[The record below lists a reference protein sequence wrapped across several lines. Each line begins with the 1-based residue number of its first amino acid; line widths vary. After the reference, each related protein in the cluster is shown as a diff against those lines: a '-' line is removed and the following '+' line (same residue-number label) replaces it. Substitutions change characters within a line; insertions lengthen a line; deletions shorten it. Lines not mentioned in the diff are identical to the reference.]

1 MNFHKILTFCIAA
14 VWLVNGLFCKV
25 LNFVPRHQE
34 IVARI
39 LGNEYAFLL
48 TKAIGF
54 SEILMCIWILSGIKQ
69 RFCAIAQITIV
80 LTMNLIE
87 FFLAKDLLLFGKMNA
102 LFAVLFVSV
111 VYFSFSQQ
119 NKTNTEL
126 ATF

>member
-1 MNFHKILTFCIAA
+1 MKMNFYKILTFCIAA
-14 VWLVNGLFCKV
+14 VWFVNGLFCKV

-54 SEILMCIWILSGIKQ
+54 SEILMCIWILSGIKK
-69 RFCAIAQITIV
+69 RFCAIAQISIV

-87 FFLAKDLLLFGKMNA
+87 FLLAKDLLLSGKMNA

-119 NKTNTEL
+119 NKIN
-126 ATF
+126 

>member
-1 MNFHKILTFCIAA
+1 MKMNFHKILTFCIAA
-14 VWLVNGLFCKV
+14 VWLANGLFCKV

-54 SEILMCIWILSGIKQ
+54 SEILMCIWILSGIKK
-69 RFCAIAQITIV
+69 RFCAITQITIV

-87 FFLAKDLLLFGKMNA
+87 FIFAKDLLLFGKMNA
-102 LFAVLFVSV
+102 LFAVLFVGV
-111 VYFSFSQQ
+111 VYFNFIPKFSTK
-119 NKTNTEL
+119 N
-126 ATF
+126 

>member
-1 MNFHKILTFCIAA
+1 MKMNFYKILTFCIAA

-54 SEILMCIWILSGIKQ
+54 SEILMCIWISSGIKQ
-69 RFCAIAQITIV
+69 RFCAIAQISIV

-87 FFLAKDLLLFGKMNA
+87 FLLAKDLLLFGKMNA

-111 VYFSFSQQ
+111 VYFNFFP
-119 NKTNTEL
+119 L
-126 ATF
+126 AKIS

>member
-1 MNFHKILTFCIAA
+1 MKMNFYKILTFCIAA
-14 VWLVNGLFCKV
+14 VWFVNGLFCKV

-54 SEILMCIWILSGIKQ
+54 SEILMCIWILSGIKK
-69 RFCAIAQITIV
+69 RFCAIAQISIV

-87 FFLAKDLLLFGKMNA
+87 FLLAKDLLLFGKMNA

-119 NKTNTEL
+119 NKIN
-126 ATF
+126 

>member
-1 MNFHKILTFCIAA
+1 MNFYKILTFCIAA
-14 VWLVNGLFCKV
+14 VWFVNGLFCKV

-54 SEILMCIWILSGIKQ
+54 SEILMCIWILSGIKK
-69 RFCAIAQITIV
+69 RFCAIAQISIV

-87 FFLAKDLLLFGKMNA
+87 FLLAKDLLLFGKMNA

-119 NKTNTEL
+119 NKIN
-126 ATF
+126 

>member
-1 MNFHKILTFCIAA
+1 MKMNFYKILTFCIAA

-54 SEILMCIWILSGIKQ
+54 SEILMCIWILSGIKK
-69 RFCAIAQITIV
+69 RFCAIAQISIV

-87 FFLAKDLLLFGKMNA
+87 FLLAKDLLLFGKMNA

-119 NKTNTEL
+119 NKIN
-126 ATF
+126 